1 MRNAFASEITKLAAE
16 DGRVVLLS
24 GDIGNRLFDE
34 FKERFP
40 SRFYNCG
47 VAEAN
52 MVGVAAGLASCG
64 LRPVTYTIASFMTVR
79 CLEQIRID
87 ACYHHLPVVIAGV
100 GAGLAYA
107 ANGCTHHS
115 CEDIALLRALPRM
128 TVVCPGDAHE
138 VRQAIRAA
146 LKLEGPSY
154 LRLGKKG
161 EPLVHPQPPEFVIG
175 KGIVVRAGCDVCLL
189 STGNML
195 PEAVAAAKELE
206 AVGVSAQVV
215 SLHTVKPLD
224 EALIAEAFRRF
235 AVVATVEEHS
245 RLGGLGGAVAEWLSD
260 HPAQRAR
267 LLRVG
272 TADVFLDEAG
282 EQEHARK
289 VFGLTAEAIAEKT
302 HQMYQTCV
310 AKSRPGVAA

>member
-1 MRNAFASEITKLAAE
+1 
-16 DGRVVLLS
+16 
-24 GDIGNRLFDE
+24 
-34 FKERFP
+34 
-40 SRFYNCG
+40 
-47 VAEAN
+47 
-52 MVGVAAGLASCG
+52 LASCG

-87 ACYHHLPVVIAGV
+87 ACYHNLPVVIAGV

-115 CEDIALLRALPRM
+115 CEDLAFLRALPRM

-138 VRQAIRAA
+138 VRGAIRAA
-146 LKLEGPSY
+146 LKLDGPAY

-161 EPLVHPQPPEFVIG
+161 EPLVHAQSPEFIIG
-175 KGIVVRAGCDVCLL
+175 KGIVVRSGCDVCLL

-195 PEAVAAAKELE
+195 PEAVAAATELE
-206 AVGVSAQVV
+206 SLGVSAQVI

-224 EALIAEAFRRF
+224 DELIARAFGRF
-235 AVVATVEEHS
+235 SVVVTIEEHS
-245 RLGGLGGAVAEWLSD
+245 RLGGLGGAVAEWLAD
-260 HPAQRAR
+260 HPVQRGR
-267 LLRVG
+267 LLRIG

-302 HQMYQTCV
+302 FQMYQTCV
-310 AKSRPGVAA
+310 GNVLPGVAA